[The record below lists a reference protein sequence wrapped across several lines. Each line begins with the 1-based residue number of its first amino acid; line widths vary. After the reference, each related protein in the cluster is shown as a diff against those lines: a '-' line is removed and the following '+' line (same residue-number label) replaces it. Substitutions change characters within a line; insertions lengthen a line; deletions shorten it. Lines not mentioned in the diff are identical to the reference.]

1 MFARWKRMAV
11 TLSAAALLNANAVP
25 ALAEVHDQSH
35 SHDAAEATRLTLDNG
50 RKWATDD
57 NLRLAMSRIRDA
69 LAAELPAIHSG
80 KATAKQYRALAQKAD
95 DQIAF
100 MVKNCKLESKADAM
114 LHLVLADIIAG
125 ADAMKGKDSNE
136 AHKGAVKIAQA
147 LKNYAAFF
155 DHPGWRG
162 L

>member
-25 ALAEVHDQSH
+25 ALAEVHDQNH

-57 NLRLAMSRIRDA
+57 NLRLAISRIRDA

-80 KATAKQYRALAQKAD
+80 KATAKQYRHRKA
-95 DQIAF
+95 I
-100 MVKNCKLESKADAM
+100 SG
-114 LHLVLADIIAG
+114 AG
-125 ADAMKGKDSNE
+125 AESG
-136 AHKGAVKIAQA
+136 
-147 LKNYAAFF
+147 
-155 DHPGWRG
+155 
-162 L
+162 